1 MQMSFEHK
9 NTLSL
14 RLKQAA
20 AVCIIALLG
29 ACSSG
34 RDQAAMTMEDPYEET
49 NRSVFAFNIGLDSAV
64 LEPVASGYRK
74 VVPSGGQRAI
84 ANHLDWVTLPNTA
97 INSTFQG
104 KFENAGLA
112 VLRFAVNGLTLGL
125 VDLMDEDER
134 PTREDFGQTLA
145 AANIAEGPYVVM
157 PVLGGS
163 TSRELAGRVVDF
175 AINPLSILNTGEAG
189 ESLRSAQL
197 PIGAVS
203 VRAENFEL
211 INQVKYESLDPYAR
225 VRAVYYQQREG
236 LLADQNPDDASNAA
250 DDVFET
256 IFE

>member
-1 MQMSFEHK
+1 MTMSTDDK
-9 NTLSL
+9 NVLLL
-14 RLKQAA
+14 RLKQACA
-20 AVCIIALLG
+20 IGVIAMLG

-34 RDQAAMTMEDPYEET
+34 RDQAALNMHDPYEET
-49 NRSVFAFNIGLDSAV
+49 NRSVFAFNMGLDSAV
-64 LEPVASGYRK
+64 LEPVADGYRS

-97 INSTFQG
+97 INSTLQG

-175 AINPLSILNTGEAG
+175 AINPLSILNTGETTEA
-189 ESLRSAQL
+189 LRTAQI
-197 PIGAVS
+197 PMGAVS

-236 LLADQNPDDASNAA
+236 LLADQNPDDASTAA

>member
-34 RDQAAMTMEDPYEET
+34 RDQAALTMEDPYEET